1 LQGEIGVLRRTV
13 FCSIRRRFF
22 EQVFPQEV
30 AVTAGTDVDVYS
42 SPLKKLV
49 RFFRKSR
56 DGWKRK
62 CQGAKQALK
71 LLQNQVRAVEQ
82 SRDQWKRRCQE
93 QERRIAELEAEL
105 QKTAA
110 A

>member
-1 LQGEIGVLRRTV
+1 MV
-13 FCSIRRRFF
+13 
-22 EQVFPQEV
+22 V
-30 AVTAGTDVDVYS
+30 ATDVADVAVYS
-42 SPLKKLV
+42 SPLKKLT

-62 CQGAKQALK
+62 CLGAKQALK
-71 LLQNQVRAVEQ
+71 LLQNQVRAVQ
-82 SRDQWKRRCQE
+82 RSREEWKQRCQE
-93 QERRIAELEAEL
+93 QRSRIAELEAEL